1 MSCGRFERAGAA
13 RVCSRARRI
22 LLAQALSMA
31 SELRKWRRGRVAQL
45 ARARRLQRQTSAISP
60 SGGDQQEQ
68 PFAQVRPKYSPS
80 SN

>member
-45 ARARRLQRQTSAISP
+45 ARARRLQRQTGVQIP
-60 SGGDQQEQ
+60 SSGDQQEQ
-68 PFAQVRPKYSPS
+68 PFAQVSAKYSL
-80 SN
+80 SNE

>member
-22 LLAQALSMA
+22 LLAQALIMA

-45 ARARRLQRQTSAISP
+45 ARARRLQRRGHRFEPCHAHHTP
-60 SGGDQQEQ
+60 SEQ
-68 PFAQVRPKYSPS
+68 RILYCSGAL
-80 SN
+80 

>member
-1 MSCGRFERAGAA
+1 MDCGSFERAGAA

-31 SELRKWRRGRVAQL
+31 SELRKLRRGRVAQL
-45 ARARRLQRQTSAISP
+45 ARARRLQRQPGAVSP
-60 SGGDQQEQ
+60 SSGDQQEQ
-68 PFAQVRPKYSPS
+68 PFVQVNPEYSPS